1 MSELIKEAF
10 QSDSMALIYV
20 VGFVYSYC
28 KIFN

>member
-1 MSELIKEAF
+1 VIDLIREAL